1 MKNHVVWAFCVFV
14 QPIIGV
20 CMINNN
26 GGCISEYKLCS
37 QQKYHGAIAIYDL
50 KVIERGDMTDPDLKN
65 RNMTMEQ
72 LN

>member
-1 MKNHVVWAFCVFV
+1 M
-14 QPIIGV
+14 

-37 QQKYHGAIAIYDL
+37 QQKYHGDIAIYDFEA
-50 KVIERGDMTDPDLKN
+50 IERGDMTDPDLKN

>member
-1 MKNHVVWAFCVFV
+1 M
-14 QPIIGV
+14 

-37 QQKYHGAIAIYDL
+37 QQKYHGAIAIYDFE
-50 KVIERGDMTDPDLKN
+50 VIERGDMTDPDLKN